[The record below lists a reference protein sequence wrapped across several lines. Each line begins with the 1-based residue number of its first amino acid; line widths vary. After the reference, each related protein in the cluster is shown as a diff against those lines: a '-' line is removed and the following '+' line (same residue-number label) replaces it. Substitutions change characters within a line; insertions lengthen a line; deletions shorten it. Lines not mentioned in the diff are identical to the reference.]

1 MPDTRFVPEVPHAR
15 VQLDAVRV
23 DAAQLLPGDGYD
35 SHVKPFRTLEDTH
48 VALAVLAYLLRE
60 ARQRGWPPAFAE
72 RLCAVLAAL
81 AALAQRT
88 GRRAGDAHRAGR
100 RAGAGAWPVRRSRH
114 VCGRPRA
121 TTRPRCAGRAM
132 RRCSAWPQR
141 PANNVRPARGNG
153 CALHRQADMRL
164 RQILFS
170 QGFGTRRECEALIWH
185 ALVQVGERVLDDPD
199 EELDTNGLVFSVRGQ
214 PWPFH
219 AKALLM
225 MNKPAGYE
233 CSRKPRHHPS
243 VLSLL
248 PAPLR
253 QREVQPIGRLDED
266 TTGLLLFTDDG
277 ALIHKLTSP
286 KWHVPKVYVADCA
299 DAVETRQVQQLL
311 DGVVLHDDPL
321 PVRAAACE
329 ATAERQLRLTLD
341 RRQVPPGQAHD
352 RRRGQPCA
360 AHCAARPSVRC
371 SCRPTWQR
379 ANGAGSSATPL
390 RRGFE
395 ALPGLVRRGQPG
407 RRARLG
413 HRHVFLGRAR
423 VRRSQSGC
431 LLSVGNV
438 ATNSRS

>member
-1 MPDTRFVPEVPHAR
+1 
-15 VQLDAVRV
+15 
-23 DAAQLLPGDGYD
+23 
-35 SHVKPFRTLEDTH
+35 
-48 VALAVLAYLLRE
+48 
-60 ARQRGWPPAFAE
+60 
-72 RLCAVLAAL
+72 
-81 AALAQRT
+81 
-88 GRRAGDAHRAGR
+88 
-100 RAGAGAWPVRRSRH
+100 
-114 VCGRPRA
+114 
-121 TTRPRCAGRAM
+121 
-132 RRCSAWPQR
+132 
-141 PANNVRPARGNG
+141 
-153 CALHRQADMRL
+153 MRL

-199 EELDTNGLVFSVRGQ
+199 EELDTDGLVFSVRGQ

-219 AKALLM
+219 DKALLM

-243 VLSLL
+243 VMSLL

-329 ATAERQLRLTLD
+329 ATAERQLRLTLTEGKYH
-341 RRQVPPGQAHD
+341 QVK
-352 RRRGQPCA
+352 RMIA
-360 AHCAARPSVRC
+360 A
-371 SCRPTWQR
+371 
-379 ANGAGSSATPL
+379 AGNHVSAL
-390 RRGFE
+390 RRE
-395 ALPGLVRRGQPG
+395 AFGALQLPADLAAGQWRWVERDAIAAGL
-407 RRARLG
+407 
-413 HRHVFLGRAR
+413 
-423 VRRSQSGC
+423 
-431 LLSVGNV
+431 
-438 ATNSRS
+438 